1 MGGPTNSVQ
10 LNRIQLLSVQ
20 KSSHPPSVKIGSP
33 GFNLSTAQSLQLLQ
47 SLQSLRVHS
56 SLQSVLSPSAP
67 TLPYGTVRAACA
79 KYRYWPH
86 VCREGLRHQTS
97 TKYPHPPPTPMQRQE
112 DPHTNNRSATSPV
125 YLHTGSARVPCP
137 RLPSSPLFVSR
148 PTPPT
153 DRPVASSRQ
162 PHAPP
167 LVPFNSN
174 RSLISIPLSPAPSSF
189 SACISSPSTHTRP
202 PLTRSPPLVGPG
214 FCCFCLCIQ
223 LAYATSPRLSKDP
236 VNGWP
241 CTVQYETPW
250 VGLAWSVKR
259 RRHVCVNE

>member
-10 LNRIQLLSVQ
+10 LNRIQLLSEFRNRAI
-20 KSSHPPSVKIGSP
+20 H
-33 GFNLSTAQSLQLLQ
+33 LQ
-47 SLQSLRVHS
+47 SRLVPLVSISQRPSHCSHCEYALLS
-56 SLQSVLSPSAP
+56 SLSSARQHQRCHLPS
-67 TLPYGTVRAACA
+67 TVRAACA

-86 VCREGLRHQTS
+86 MCREGLRHQTS

-112 DPHTNNRSATSPV
+112 GPHTNNRSATSPV

-167 LVPFNSN
+167 GPVQFQSPTHLNL
-174 RSLISIPLSPAPSSF
+174 SL
-189 SACISSPSTHTRP
+189 RP
-202 PLTRSPPLVGPG
+202 PPAFLPVSPRPHTPPLNPSPPLVGPG

-236 VNGWP
+236 VNGWL
-241 CTVQYETPW
+241 CTVQYETSR